1 MEKED
6 TMRRRWIVCGLL
18 FVVLA
23 LPLVSWGQD
32 AVVVYSSVDEENAKK
47 LLDAFTKAT
56 NIKVRFTFLSSG
68 PAVARIEAEKNNPQ
82 ADLWFGA
89 PSENHVALREKGL
102 SQAYISPNAKELAT
116 KFKDP
121 EGYWTSFY
129 MNPLGFASNLNVL
142 KQKNVEA
149 PTAWAD
155 LLKPE
160 FKGQVQTPSPQT
172 SGTGYNMVAALV
184 MIMGEDKAFDYLK
197 KLNPNI
203 QTYTQS
209 GTAPSKAAAIGQAGV
224 GIQFTPAFLQLIGEG
239 YPLKVT
245 FPKEGVGFEAPAI
258 SILKG
263 APRPELAKKLLDW
276 FISMPGQNA
285 LTDAKTYFF
294 PVHAKAKLM
303 EGLPAFDQIP
313 TINYDA
319 IWAGKEKKKLVDRWI
334 NEVLRAQ
341 K

>member
-1 MEKED
+1 MEDAMKH
-6 TMRRRWIVCGLL
+6 RWTLCAILAMSLL
-18 FVVLA
+18 GPAFVGA
-23 LPLVSWGQD
+23 QD
-32 AVVVYSSVDEENAKK
+32 SLVVYSSVDEENAKK

-56 NIKVRFTFLSSG
+56 GVKVRFTFLSSG

-82 ADLWFGA
+82 ADVWYGA
-89 PSENHVALREKGL
+89 PSENHVVLREKGL
-102 SQAYISPNAKELAT
+102 SQPYVSPNAKDLVA

-129 MNPLGFASNLNVL
+129 MNPLGFASNSKTLE
-142 KQKNVEA
+142 QKKVEPPA
-149 PTAWAD
+149 SWAD

-160 FKGQVQTPSPQT
+160 FKGQVQAPSPQT

-184 MIMGEDKAFDYLK
+184 IIMGEDKAFDYLK
-197 KLNPNI
+197 RLNPSI

-224 GIQFTPAFLQLIGEG
+224 GIQFTPAFLQLIEEG
-239 YPLKVT
+239 YLLKIT

-263 APRPELAKKLLDW
+263 APHPDLAKKLVDW
-276 FISMPGQNA
+276 SISLPGQA
-285 LTDAKTYFF
+285 VLTDEKTYFF
-294 PVHAKAKLM
+294 PVHPKAKLAK
-303 EGLPAFDQIP
+303 GLPSFDEIP

-319 IWAGKEKKKLVDRWI
+319 IWAGKEKKRLVDRWI
-334 NEVLRAQ
+334 NEVLRAP

>member
-1 MEKED
+1 MK
-6 TMRRRWIVCGLL
+6 TRWMLCGLL
-18 FVVLA
+18 A
-23 LPLVSWGQD
+23 LGLLFAGAAGAQD
-32 AVVVYSSVDEENAKK
+32 SLVVYSSVDEENAKK

-56 NIKVRFTFLSSG
+56 GVKVRFTFLSSG

-82 ADLWFGA
+82 ADIWYGA
-89 PSENHVALREKGL
+89 PSENHVVLKEKGL
-102 SQAYISPNAKELAT
+102 SQPYVSPNAKDLAA
-116 KFKDP
+116 KFKDA

-129 MNPLGFASNLNVL
+129 MNPLGFASNVNIL
-142 KQKNVEA
+142 KQKGVEPPA
-149 PTAWAD
+149 SWAD

-160 FKGQVQTPSPQT
+160 LKAQVQTPSPQT

-197 KLNPNI
+197 KLNPSI

-224 GIQFTPAFLQLIGEG
+224 GIQFTPAFLQLIEEG
-239 YPLKVT
+239 YPLKIT

-263 APRPELAKKLLDW
+263 APHLDLAKKLVDW
-276 FISMPGQNA
+276 SITIPGQNA
-285 LTDAKTYFF
+285 ITDAKTYFF
-294 PVHAKAKLM
+294 PVHPQARLAK
-303 EGLPAFDQIP
+303 GLPSFDEVP
-313 TINYDA
+313 AINYDA
-319 IWAGKEKKKLVDRWI
+319 VWAGKEKKRLVDRWI
-334 NEVLRAQ
+334 NEVLRAP

>member
-1 MEKED
+1 
-6 TMRRRWIVCGLL
+6 MRARWAVCGLL
-18 FVVLA
+18 LLA
-23 LPLVSWGQD
+23 LVCPAVSWGQE
-32 AVVVYSSVDEENAKK
+32 ALVVYSSVDEENAKK

-68 PAVARIEAEKNNPQ
+68 PAVARMEAEKNNPQ

-89 PSENHVALREKGL
+89 PSENHVALKEKGL
-102 SQAYISPNAKELAT
+102 SQPYVSPNAKELAA

-142 KQKNVEA
+142 KQKNVAA
-149 PTAWAD
+149 PTSWEE

-160 FKGQVQTPSPQT
+160 FKAQVQTPSPQT

-184 MIMGEDKAFDYLK
+184 LIMGEEKAFEYLK
-197 KLNPNI
+197 KLNPSI
-203 QTYTQS
+203 QTYSQS

-263 APRPELAKKLLDW
+263 APRLEQAKKLLDW
-276 FISMPGQNA
+276 FITVPGQNA

-313 TINYDA
+313 TINYDP
-319 IWAGKEKKKLVDRWI
+319 IWAGKEKKRLVDRWI

>member
-1 MEKED
+1 MLYGAL
-6 TMRRRWIVCGLL
+6 VLGLL
-18 FVVLA
+18 VA
-23 LPLVSWGQD
+23 GSAPAQD
-32 AVVVYSSVDEENAKK
+32 SLVVYSSVDEENAKK

-56 NIKVRFTFLSSG
+56 AVKVRFTFLSSG

-82 ADLWFGA
+82 ADIWYGA
-89 PSENHVALREKGL
+89 PSENHVVLKEKGL
-102 SQAYISPNAKELAT
+102 SQPYVSPNAKELAA

-129 MNPLGFASNLNVL
+129 MNPLGFASNLNTL
-142 KQKNVEA
+142 KQKGA
-149 PTAWAD
+149 GPPTSWAD

-184 MIMGEDKAFDYLK
+184 IIMGEDKAFDYLK
-197 KLNPNI
+197 KLNPSI

-224 GIQFTPAFLQLIGEG
+224 GIQFTPAFLQLIEEG
-239 YPLKVT
+239 YPLTIT
-245 FPKEGVGFEAPAI
+245 FPKEGVGFEAPAM

-263 APRPELAKKLLDW
+263 APHLDLAKKLVDW
-276 FISMPGQNA
+276 AITVPGQNA
-285 LTDAKTYFF
+285 ITDAKTYFF
-294 PVHAKAKLM
+294 PVHPKAKLAK
-303 EGLPAFDQIP
+303 GLPSFDEVP
-313 TINYDA
+313 AVNYDA
-319 IWAGKEKKKLVDRWI
+319 VWAGKEKKRLVDRWI
-334 NEVLRAQ
+334 NEVLRAP

>member
-1 MEKED
+1 MK
-6 TMRRRWIVCGLL
+6 TRWMLCGLL
-18 FVVLA
+18 VLG
-23 LPLVSWGQD
+23 LLVAGTVGAQD
-32 AVVVYSSVDEENAKK
+32 SLVVYSSVDEENAKK

-56 NIKVRFTFLSSG
+56 GVKVRFTFLSSG

-82 ADLWFGA
+82 ADIWYGA
-89 PSENHVALREKGL
+89 PSENHVVLKEKGL
-102 SQAYISPNAKELAT
+102 SQPYASPNAKDLAA
-116 KFKDP
+116 KFKDA

-129 MNPLGFASNLNVL
+129 MNPLGFASNVNIL
-142 KQKNVEA
+142 KQKGVEPPA
-149 PTAWAD
+149 SWAD

-160 FKGQVQTPSPQT
+160 LKAQVQTPSPQT

-197 KLNPNI
+197 KLNPSI

-224 GIQFTPAFLQLIGEG
+224 GIQFTPAFLQLIEEG
-239 YPLKVT
+239 YPLKIT

-263 APRPELAKKLLDW
+263 APHLDLAKKLVDW
-276 FISMPGQNA
+276 SITIPGQNA
-285 LTDAKTYFF
+285 ITDAKTYFF
-294 PVHAKAKLM
+294 PVHPQARLAK
-303 EGLPAFDQIP
+303 GLPSFDEVP
-313 TINYDA
+313 AINYDA
-319 IWAGKEKKKLVDRWI
+319 VWAGKEKKRLVDRWI
-334 NEVLRAQ
+334 NEVLRAP

>member
-1 MEKED
+1 MK
-6 TMRRRWIVCGLL
+6 TRWMLCGLL
-18 FVVLA
+18 VLGI
-23 LPLVSWGQD
+23 LVAGTARAQD
-32 AVVVYSSVDEENAKK
+32 SLVVYSSVDEENAKK

-56 NIKVRFTFLSSG
+56 GVKVRFTFLSSG

-82 ADLWFGA
+82 ADIWYGA
-89 PSENHVALREKGL
+89 PSENHVVLKEKGL
-102 SQAYISPNAKELAT
+102 SQPYVSPNAKDLAA

-129 MNPLGFASNLNVL
+129 MNPLGFASNVNTL
-142 KQKNVEA
+142 KQRGVEP
-149 PTAWAD
+149 PTSWAD

-160 FKGQVQTPSPQT
+160 FKAQVQTPSPQT

-184 MIMGEDKAFDYLK
+184 IIMGEDKAFDYLK
-197 KLNPNI
+197 KLNPSI

-224 GIQFTPAFLQLIGEG
+224 GIQFTPAFLQLIEEG
-239 YPLKVT
+239 YPLKIT

-263 APRPELAKKLLDW
+263 APHLELAKKLVDW
-276 FISMPGQNA
+276 SITIPGQNA
-285 LTDAKTYFF
+285 ITDAKTYFF
-294 PVHAKAKLM
+294 PVHPKARLAK
-303 EGLPAFDQIP
+303 GLPSFDEVP
-313 TINYDA
+313 AINYDA
-319 IWAGKEKKKLVDRWI
+319 VWAGKEKKRLVDRWI

>member
-1 MEKED
+1 MKRHWLILAALTLVALLCGSPALAQD
-6 TMRRRWIVCGLL
+6 TL
-18 FVVLA
+18 
-23 LPLVSWGQD
+23 
-32 AVVVYSSVDEENAKK
+32 VVYSSVDEENAKK
-47 LLDAFTKAT
+47 LLDAFSKAT
-56 NIKVRFTFLSSG
+56 GVKVRFTFLSSG

-82 ADLWFGA
+82 ADVWYGA
-89 PSENHVALREKGL
+89 PSENHVVLREKGL
-102 SQAYISPNAKELAT
+102 SQPYVSPNAKDLAA

-142 KQKNVEA
+142 KQKSAEP
-149 PTAWAD
+149 PTSWAD

-160 FKGQVQTPSPQT
+160 FKAQVQSPSPQT

-184 MIMGEDKAFDYLK
+184 LIMGEDKAFEYLK
-197 KLNPNI
+197 KLNPSI

-209 GTAPSKAAAIGQAGV
+209 GTAPSKAAAIGQAAV
-224 GIQFTPAFLQLIGEG
+224 GIQFTPAFLQLIEEG

-263 APRPELAKKLLDW
+263 APHPDLAKKLVDW
-276 FISMPGQNA
+276 SITLEGQNV

-294 PVHAKAKLM
+294 PVLPKAKLAK
-303 EGLPAFDQIP
+303 GLPSFDEIP
-313 TINYDA
+313 TINYNA
-319 IWAGKEKKKLVDRWI
+319 IWAGKEKKRLVDRWI
-334 NEVLRAQ
+334 NEVLRAP

>member
-1 MEKED
+1 MK
-6 TMRRRWIVCGLL
+6 TRWMLCGLL
-18 FVVLA
+18 AIGL
-23 LPLVSWGQD
+23 LVAGTARAQD
-32 AVVVYSSVDEENAKK
+32 SLVVYSSVDEENAKK
-47 LLDAFTKAT
+47 LLDAFTQAT
-56 NIKVRFTFLSSG
+56 GVKVRFTFLSSG

-82 ADLWFGA
+82 ADIWYGA
-89 PSENHVALREKGL
+89 PSENHVVLKEKGL
-102 SQAYISPNAKELAT
+102 SQPYVSPNAKDLAG

-129 MNPLGFASNLNVL
+129 MNPLGFASNANTL
-142 KQKNVEA
+142 KQKGVEP
-149 PTAWAD
+149 PTSWAD

-160 FKGQVQTPSPQT
+160 FKAQVQTPSPQT

-197 KLNPNI
+197 KLNPSI

-224 GIQFTPAFLQLIGEG
+224 GIQFTPAFLQLIEEG
-239 YPLKVT
+239 YPLKIT

-263 APRPELAKKLLDW
+263 APHPDLAKKLVDW
-276 FISMPGQNA
+276 SITIPGQNA
-285 LTDAKTYFF
+285 ITDAKTYFF
-294 PVHAKAKLM
+294 PGHSKARLAK
-303 EGLPAFDQIP
+303 GLPSFDEVP
-313 TINYDA
+313 AINYDA
-319 IWAGKEKKKLVDRWI
+319 AWAGKEKKRLVDRWI

>member
-1 MEKED
+1 MKHPWVLCMLVILSLLAPNVARAQD
-6 TMRRRWIVCGLL
+6 TL
-18 FVVLA
+18 
-23 LPLVSWGQD
+23 
-32 AVVVYSSVDEENAKK
+32 VVYSSVDEENAKK
-47 LLDAFTKAT
+47 LLDTFTKDT
-56 NIKVRFTFLSSG
+56 GVKVRFTFLSSG

-82 ADLWFGA
+82 ADAWYGA
-89 PSENHVALREKGL
+89 PSENHVVLREKGL
-102 SQAYISPNAKELAT
+102 SQPYVSPNAKDLAA

-129 MNPLGFASNLNVL
+129 MNPLGFASNLKTL
-142 KQKNVEA
+142 EQKKVEP
-149 PTAWAD
+149 PTSWAD

-160 FKGQVQTPSPQT
+160 FKGQVQAPSPQT

-184 MIMGEDKAFDYLK
+184 IMTGEEKAFDYLK
-197 KLNPNI
+197 KLNPSI

-209 GTAPSKAAAIGQAGV
+209 GTAPARAAAIGQAGV
-224 GIQFTPAFLQLIGEG
+224 GIQFTPAFLQLIEEG
-239 YPLKVT
+239 YPLKIS

-263 APRPELAKKLLDW
+263 APHPELAKKLLDW
-276 FISMPGQNA
+276 SISLQGQAA

-294 PVHAKAKLM
+294 PVHPKAKLSKD
-303 EGLPAFDQIP
+303 LPAFEEIP

-319 IWAGKEKKKLVDRWI
+319 IWAGKEKKRLVDRWI
-334 NEVLRAQ
+334 NEVLRAP

>member
-1 MEKED
+1 MK
-6 TMRRRWIVCGLL
+6 TRWMLCGLL
-18 FVVLA
+18 VLGI
-23 LPLVSWGQD
+23 LVAGTARAQD
-32 AVVVYSSVDEENAKK
+32 SLVVYSSVDEENAKK

-56 NIKVRFTFLSSG
+56 GVKVRFTFLSSG

-82 ADLWFGA
+82 ADIWYGA
-89 PSENHVALREKGL
+89 PSENHVVLKAKGL
-102 SQAYISPNAKELAT
+102 SQPYVSPNAKDLAA

-129 MNPLGFASNLNVL
+129 MNPLGFASNVNTL
-142 KQKNVEA
+142 KQKGVEPPA
-149 PTAWAD
+149 SWAD

-160 FKGQVQTPSPQT
+160 FKAQVQTPSPQT

-184 MIMGEDKAFDYLK
+184 MTMGEEKAFDYLK
-197 KLNPNI
+197 KLNPSI

-224 GIQFTPAFLQLIGEG
+224 GIQFTPAFLQLIEEG
-239 YPLKVT
+239 YPLKIT

-263 APRPELAKKLLDW
+263 APHLDLAKKLVDW
-276 FISMPGQNA
+276 SITIPDQNA
-285 LTDAKTYFF
+285 ITDAKTYFF
-294 PVHAKAKLM
+294 PVHPKARLAK
-303 EGLPAFDQIP
+303 GLPSFDDVP
-313 TINYDA
+313 AINYDA
-319 IWAGKEKKKLVDRWI
+319 VWAGKEKKRLVDRWI
-334 NEVLRAQ
+334 NEVLRAP

>member
-1 MEKED
+1 MK
-6 TMRRRWIVCGLL
+6 TRWMLCGLL
-18 FVVLA
+18 VLG
-23 LPLVSWGQD
+23 LLVAGTSQAQD
-32 AVVVYSSVDEENAKK
+32 SLVVYSSVDEENAKK

-56 NIKVRFTFLSSG
+56 GVKVRFTFLSSG

-82 ADLWFGA
+82 ADIWYGA
-89 PSENHVALREKGL
+89 PSENHVVLREKGL
-102 SQAYISPNAKELAT
+102 SQPYVSPNAKDLAA

-129 MNPLGFASNLNVL
+129 MNPLGFASNVNVL
-142 KQKNVEA
+142 KQKGVEP
-149 PTAWAD
+149 PTSWAD

-160 FKGQVQTPSPQT
+160 FKAQVQTPSPQT

-184 MIMGEDKAFDYLK
+184 MIMGEEKAFDYLK
-197 KLNPNI
+197 KLNPSI

-224 GIQFTPAFLQLIGEG
+224 GIQFTPAFLQLIEEG
-239 YPLKVT
+239 YPLKIT

-263 APRPELAKKLLDW
+263 APHLELAKKLVDW
-276 FISMPGQNA
+276 AITVPGQNA
-285 LTDAKTYFF
+285 ITDANTYFF
-294 PVHAKAKLM
+294 PVHPKARLAK
-303 EGLPAFDQIP
+303 GLPSFDEVP
-313 TINYDA
+313 AINYDA
-319 IWAGKEKKKLVDRWI
+319 VWAGKEKKRLVDRWI
-334 NEVLRAQ
+334 NEVLRAP

>member
-1 MEKED
+1 MK
-6 TMRRRWIVCGLL
+6 TRWMVCALLALGLL
-18 FVVLA
+18 
-23 LPLVSWGQD
+23 LPAVAKSQD
-32 AVVVYSSVDEENAKK
+32 ALVVYSSVDEENAKK
-47 LLDAFTKAT
+47 LLDAFTKST
-56 NIKVRFTFLSSG
+56 GVKVRFTFLSSG

-82 ADLWFGA
+82 ADVWYGA
-89 PSENHVALREKGL
+89 PSENHVVLKEKGL
-102 SQAYISPNAKELAT
+102 SQPYTSPNAKELAD
-116 KFKDP
+116 KFKDR

-129 MNPLGFASNLNVL
+129 MNPLGFASNLTTL
-142 KQKNVEA
+142 KQKGVDP
-149 PTAWAD
+149 PTSWAD
-155 LLKPE
+155 LLNPA
-160 FKGQVQTPSPQT
+160 FKAQVQTPSPQT

-197 KLNPNI
+197 KLHPSI

-224 GIQFTPAFLQLIGEG
+224 GIQFTPAFLELIGEG
-239 YPLKVT
+239 YPLKIT

-263 APRPELAKKLLDW
+263 APHPDLAKKLVDW
-276 FISMPGQNA
+276 SISIPGQNA

-294 PVHAKAKLM
+294 PVHPKATLAK
-303 EGLPAFDQIP
+303 GLPAFEEIP

-319 IWAGKEKKKLVDRWI
+319 VWAGREKKRLVDRWI
-334 NEVLRAQ
+334 NEVLRAP

>member
-1 MEKED
+1 M
-6 TMRRRWIVCGLL
+6 LL
-18 FVVLA
+18 LA
-23 LPLVSWGQD
+23 LIWPAASWGQD
-32 AVVVYSSVDEENAKK
+32 ALTVYSSVDEENAKK
-47 LLDAFTKAT
+47 LLDAFSKAT
-56 NIKVRFTFLSSG
+56 GIKVRFTFLSSG

-89 PSENHVALREKGL
+89 PSENHVALKEKGL
-102 SQAYISPNAKELAT
+102 SQVYVSPGARELAG

-121 EGYWTSFY
+121 QGYWTSFY
-129 MNPLGFASNLNVL
+129 MNPLGFGSNANVL
-142 KQKNVEA
+142 KQKNVEP
-149 PTAWAD
+149 PTSWAD

-160 FKGQVQTPSPQT
+160 FKNQIQTPSPQT

-184 MIMGEDKAFDYLK
+184 LSMGEEKAFDYLK
-197 KLNPNI
+197 KLHPNI

-224 GIQFTPAFLQLIGEG
+224 GIQFTPAFLQLLGEG
-239 YPLKVT
+239 YPMKVT

-263 APRPELAKKLLDW
+263 APHLEPAKKLLDW
-276 FISMPGQNA
+276 FISIPGQNA

-303 EGLPAFDQIP
+303 AGLPAFDQIP
-313 TINYDA
+313 TIDYDA
-319 IWAGKEKKKLVDRWI
+319 VWAGKEKKRLVDRWI
-334 NEVLRAQ
+334 NEVLRAP

>member
-1 MEKED
+1 MK
-6 TMRRRWIVCGLL
+6 TRWMLCGLL
-18 FVVLA
+18 AIGL
-23 LPLVSWGQD
+23 LVAGTARAQD
-32 AVVVYSSVDEENAKK
+32 SLVVYSSVDEENAKK
-47 LLDAFTKAT
+47 LLDAFTQAT
-56 NIKVRFTFLSSG
+56 GVKVRFTFLSSG

-82 ADLWFGA
+82 ADIWYGA
-89 PSENHVALREKGL
+89 PSENHVVLKEKGL
-102 SQAYISPNAKELAT
+102 SQPYVSANAKDLAG

-129 MNPLGFASNLNVL
+129 MNPLGFASNANTL
-142 KQKNVEA
+142 KQKGVEP
-149 PTAWAD
+149 PTSWAD

-160 FKGQVQTPSPQT
+160 FKAQVQTPSPQT

-197 KLNPNI
+197 KLNPSI

-224 GIQFTPAFLQLIGEG
+224 GIQFTPAFLQLIEEG
-239 YPLKVT
+239 YPLKIT

-263 APRPELAKKLLDW
+263 APHPDLAKKLVDW
-276 FISMPGQNA
+276 SITIPGQNA
-285 LTDAKTYFF
+285 ITDAKTYFV
-294 PVHAKAKLM
+294 PVHSKARLAK
-303 EGLPAFDQIP
+303 GLPSFDEVP
-313 TINYDA
+313 AINYDA
-319 IWAGKEKKKLVDRWI
+319 AWAGKEKKRLVDRWI